1 MVPHIQFC
9 VWGLELEEGVFTGA
23 LMAYYHVTFPFF
35 EGRVIALEEGF
46 PPGYS
51 SGHPIA
57 ASDAMTWPGLHCR
70 VLSSTKW
77 ALPEW
82 ERVVES
88 LSHLAQVW
96 NTVNLPFLL

>member
-9 VWGLELEEGVFTGA
+9 VRGLELEEGVFTGA

-35 EGRVIALEEGF
+35 EGRVIAPGEGF

-57 ASDAMTWPGLHCR
+57 ASDAVMRPRLRCR

-82 ERVVES
+82 EQVVES
-88 LSHLAQVW
+88 PSHLAWVW
-96 NTVNLPFLL
+96 NMVSLPFLL